1 MNRVSDLSIGQRL
14 ALGFGLVM
22 AVVAVVMVIFLQWHA
37 SGAAAQSAYTDRIA
51 PLRDRAHALERGIYS
66 VGIAMRSALLDPTPE
81 RAERFAESAREAHVA
96 LATLG
101 DTQMESDGRMLY
113 RRIEPAVQLYVQ
125 TAEDLVGRRANGEI
139 DIADE
144 RNVAELRE
152 RALLEIGR
160 FSSLQESKAADALS
174 RIAQIGERTS
184 RGLVTLVISAG
195 LILALLAWLTAR
207 SISRPTK
214 QLLSTVGA
222 LREGDWKPALALAPT
237 ADARTSAPPRDE
249 MHQLGHAFG
258 AAALALEHREQRL
271 RADSLVAQAVASSL
285 ERNDVGQAALEQI
298 LEHLHAEVG
307 VLYVAPSGAET
318 LVPIASHALAKSL
331 PTIAIGEG
339 VPGQAALRRQPV
351 ILTDIPAD
359 SPFQVKLGYDQSPPK
374 AVAAIPLLF
383 RDTLHGVLLIA
394 SLRELSADAMNFLQ
408 GAAHQ
413 LGIGLQNI
421 EAYER
426 IQQLILELREY
437 NERIQAQN
445 EELQAQNEEIQAQNE
460 EIQAQHEELQAQNE
474 ELIQQREELRRYA
487 AELAEADER
496 KNKFLG
502 VLAHELRNPMAP
514 IANSIHILKRS
525 APGSEAAQRA
535 QAVIERQA
543 AHLVRLIDDLLD
555 VTRISEGKIHIKR
568 ERLDLVGLTRV
579 CVEDLSASFEQAG
592 IRLDLDLPNEPVEVF
607 GDHTRLC
614 QVLGNLLNN
623 SVKFNDRGG
632 VVQLSLR
639 VDHASG
645 AAVLR
650 VSDDGIGMEPELLS
664 NLFKP
669 FSQGISGLAR
679 TKGGLGLGLALV
691 KALAGLHDGSASA
704 HSDGPGKG
712 AEFTVR
718 LPLASAQAAL
728 ERELATQPPATVVS
742 TPQQARR
749 LLIVE
754 DNIDAAR
761 TLQEALR
768 LEGYEVA
775 VAHSG
780 REAID
785 LVDSF
790 VPDVVLC
797 DIGLPDMDGHDVA
810 RALRAKPNASL
821 SILIALT
828 GYASPE
834 DKQQAAS
841 AGFDLHLAKPLKIS
855 GLEQLLA
862 GFGSAREVVPPSTP

>member
-1 MNRVSDLSIGQRL
+1 MNRIPDLSIGQRL

-22 AVVAVVMVIFLQWHA
+22 AVVAVMMVVFLQWHA
-37 SGAAAQSAYTDRIA
+37 SAAEAQSAYADRIG
-51 PLRDRAHALERGIYS
+51 PLRDRAHALERHIYS
-66 VGIAMRSALLDPTPE
+66 VGIAMRSALLDPTPV
-81 RAERFAESAREAHVA
+81 RTERFSESVGEARTA
-96 LATLG
+96 LAALG
-101 DTQMESDGRMLY
+101 DAQMEADGRALY
-113 RRIEPAVQLYVQ
+113 HRIEPMAQLYVR
-125 TAEDLVGRRANGEI
+125 TAEDLVNRAGGEI

-144 RNVAELRE
+144 RNIAELRE
-152 RALLEIGR
+152 RLLSELGR
-160 FSSLQESKAADALS
+160 FAGLQESKAAAALD
-174 RIAQIGERTS
+174 RIAQIGQRTS

-195 LILALLAWLTAR
+195 LILTLLAWLTAR
-207 SISRPTK
+207 SISRPTER
-214 QLLSTVGA
+214 LLNTVSA
-222 LREGDWKPALALAPT
+222 LREGNWKPALALAPA
-237 ADARTSAPPRDE
+237 ADDRALASPRDE
-249 MHQLGHAFG
+249 MRQLGYAFG
-258 AAALALEHREQRL
+258 TAALALEHREQRL

-285 ERNDVGQAALEQI
+285 ERKDVGQGALEQI
-298 LEHLHAEVG
+298 IEYLHAEVG
-307 VLYVAPSGAET
+307 VLYATPNGAET
-318 LVPIASHALAKSL
+318 LIPIASHALAESL
-331 PTIAIGEG
+331 APLAIGEG

-351 ILTDIPAD
+351 ILSDIPTD

-383 RDTLHGVLLIA
+383 RDTLHGVLVIA
-394 SLRELSADAMNFLQ
+394 SLRELSTDAVSFLQ
-408 GAAHQ
+408 AAAHQ

-421 EAYER
+421 AAYER

-460 EIQAQHEELQAQNE
+460 EIQVQHEELQAQNE
-474 ELIQQREELRRYA
+474 ELMQQGEELRRYA

-525 APGSEAAQRA
+525 APGSDAALRA

-592 IRLDLDLPNEPVEVF
+592 IRLDLDLPNEPVEIF

-623 SVKFNDRGG
+623 SVKFNERDG

-645 AAVLR
+645 TAVLR
-650 VSDDGIGMEPELLS
+650 VSDDGIGMEPELLP

-718 LPLASAQAAL
+718 LPLASAQAEL
-728 ERELATQPPATVVS
+728 DREHATQSSANAISV
-742 TPQQARR
+742 QRRAHR

-754 DNIDAAR
+754 DNVDAAR

-768 LEGYEVA
+768 IEGYEVA
-775 VAHSG
+775 IAHSG

-785 LVDSF
+785 LVDTF

-810 RALRAKPNASL
+810 RELRAKPNTAL

-855 GLEQLLA
+855 GLEHILA
-862 GFGSAREVVPPSTP
+862 GFRSGREVLRPSAS